1 MKKILATLLFAML
14 VFVASSVS
22 WGQESVTWESVTW
35 ESVTWEAFE
44 SVTWE

>member
-1 MKKILATLLFAML
+1 MKKILATMLFAIM

-22 WGQESVTWESVTW
+22 WGQELGVTWETLESVTW
-35 ESVTWEAFE
+35 EVLE

>member
-1 MKKILATLLFAML
+1 MKKILATMLFALL

-22 WGQESVTWESVTW
+22 WGQEFGVTWEMLEGVTW
-35 ESVTWEAFE
+35 EVFE

>member
-1 MKKILATLLFAML
+1 MKKILATMLFALL

-22 WGQESVTWESVTW
+22 WGQELGVTWEMLESVTW
-35 ESVTWEAFE
+35 ELLE